1 MTGRLQLDP
10 ATRKEWIKQGK
21 LSILMSPKSSSTNFP
36 PAETQEQIIRSYC
49 LVGATLERA
58 DLRGKNL
65 DNVNLTGASLRG
77 CDLSGSS
84 LRGAILVGADL
95 SRACLRGSRVVS
107 RRSVDELPSGG
118 KLHQGPHVA
127 HGSEACHVQECP
139 VLRRRSAWCG
149 HPGRRD
155 AGRGLRRSAH
165 GRATEHP
172 LGHVPLVP
180 EPAGRQ
186 AVVHPVSGV

>member
-65 DNVNLTGASLRG
+65 DNVNQTSTIASTNFGAAQG
-77 CDLSGSS
+77 GHIWGYDLESEP
-84 LRGAILVGADL
+84 
-95 SRACLRGSRVVS
+95 RA
-107 RRSVDELPSGG
+107 
-118 KLHQGPHVA
+118 
-127 HGSEACHVQECP
+127 
-139 VLRRRSAWCG
+139 
-149 HPGRRD
+149 
-155 AGRGLRRSAH
+155 
-165 GRATEHP
+165 
-172 LGHVPLVP
+172 
-180 EPAGRQ
+180 
-186 AVVHPVSGV
+186 

>member
-95 SRACLRGSRVVS
+95 SRACLHLCDFDGARTDGLQNIRWATFRWFLSPLGGRPSYIPFPGCEVLEESAMGRYTRQENAGRVS
-107 RRSVDELPSGG
+107 RNMRE
-118 KLHQGPHVA
+118 K
-127 HGSEACHVQECP
+127 
-139 VLRRRSAWCG
+139 
-149 HPGRRD
+149 
-155 AGRGLRRSAH
+155 
-165 GRATEHP
+165 T
-172 LGHVPLVP
+172 
-180 EPAGRQ
+180 
-186 AVVHPVSGV
+186 